1 MRKHYLICIMILS
14 MSGCVSVE
22 LPNSKTTSAKDVQW
36 KAPGSPFKEIKATN
50 ADKTWLS
57 SRTGNTISF
66 LSECG
71 NAADPSLQSLE
82 SESLSALGKITPI
95 SSRIYDFNG
104 RAARNSVSSGE
115 VDGVPVQLELLVF
128 KKNGCNYTL
137 SYGGVMKQYEA
148 EHKIFEDFKQNFKA
162 P

>member
-1 MRKHYLICIMILS
+1 MILS

-82 SESLSALGKITPI
+82 SESLSALGKFTPI

>member
-1 MRKHYLICIMILS
+1 

-36 KAPGSPFKEIKATN
+36 SAPGGPFKEIKATN

-71 NAADPSLQSLE
+71 NAADPSLQTLE
-82 SESLSALGKITPI
+82 SESLSALGKINTV
-95 SSRIYDFNG
+95 SSKIFDYNG
-104 RAARNSVSSGE
+104 RAARNSVSTGE

-148 EHKIFEDFKQNFKA
+148 EHGIFEAFKQNFKA

>member
-1 MRKHYLICIMILS
+1 MILLL
-14 MSGCVSVE
+14 SGCVSVE

-36 KAPGSPFKEIKATN
+36 SAPGGQFKEIKATN

-71 NAADPSLQSLE
+71 NAADPSLQTLE
-82 SESLSALGKITPI
+82 SESLSALGKINTI
-95 SSRIYDFNG
+95 SSKIYDFNG
-104 RAARNSVSSGE
+104 RAARNSVSTGE

-137 SYGGVMKQYEA
+137 SYGGVMKQYDA
-148 EHKIFEDFKQNFKA
+148 EHKNFEDFKQNFKA

>member
-1 MRKHYLICIMILS
+1 MILL

-22 LPNSKTTSAKDVQW
+22 LPNTKTTSAKDVQW
-36 KAPGSPFKEIKATN
+36 NAPATPFKEIKASN

-57 SRTGNTISF
+57 SRTANTISF

-71 NAADPSLQSLE
+71 NAADPSLQTLE
-82 SESLSALGKITPI
+82 SESLSALGKIETVN
-95 SSRIYDFNG
+95 SKDFEFNG
-104 RAARNSVSSGE
+104 RAARNSVSAGE

-137 SYGGVMKQYEA
+137 SYGGVKKQFDG
-148 EHKIFEDFKQNFKA
+148 EHKIFEDFKTNFKA

>member
-1 MRKHYLICIMILS
+1 

-22 LPNSKTTSAKDVQW
+22 LPNTKTTSAKDVQW
-36 KAPGSPFKEIKATN
+36 KEPSSPFKEIKATN

-71 NAADPSLQSLE
+71 NTADPSLQTLE
-82 SESLSALGKITPI
+82 SESLSALGKIDPI
-95 SSRIYDFNG
+95 SAKIFDFNG

-115 VDGVPVQLELLVF
+115 VDGVAVQLELLVF

-137 SYGGVMKQYEA
+137 SYGGIKKQFDA
-148 EHKIFEDFKQNFKA
+148 EHNVFENFKQNFKA

>member
-1 MRKHYLICIMILS
+1 MILLT
-14 MSGCVSVE
+14 SGCVSVE
-22 LPNSKTTSAKDVQW
+22 LPNSKTTSAKDVKW
-36 KAPGSPFKEIKATN
+36 SEPGGQFKEIKATN

-57 SRTGNTISF
+57 SRTGNTISY

-71 NAADPSLQSLE
+71 NSADPSLQALE
-82 SESLSALGKITPI
+82 AESLSALGKINPI
-95 SSRIYDFNG
+95 SNKVYDYNG
-104 RAARNSVSSGE
+104 RAARSSVSSGE

-137 SYGGVMKQYEA
+137 SYGGVMKQFDVEQ
-148 EHKIFEDFKQNFKA
+148 KIFEDFKANFKA

>member
-1 MRKHYLICIMILS
+1 

-22 LPNSKTTSAKDVQW
+22 LPSSKTTSAKDVQW
-36 KAPGSPFKEIKATN
+36 SEPSSPFKEIKATN

-71 NAADPSLQSLE
+71 NTADPSLQTLE
-82 SESLSALGKITPI
+82 AESLSAVGKINTI

-137 SYGGVMKQYEA
+137 SYGGVMKQYDA